1 MKIKL
6 LYTGLLMAA
15 TMGTALAQDTP
26 DPTMTAR
33 IREEGMNHSQVMDIA
48 FHLTDV
54 SGPRLSGSPG
64 LKRAQDWAVDQ
75 LKTWCMVNV
84 KREDWG
90 KFGKGWEIQKNY
102 VAMTVPYYH
111 ALIGIPKAWTPGT
124 NGAIKGEVVY
134 FKVDTITDL
143 AKYKGKL
150 KGKIIIT
157 DAAAPKE
164 QNFEAPP
171 GRFTDAQMAMFANAT
186 PAQGLAGGAPGLT
199 GPIPGS
205 VPAPAAGGGGR
216 GAGGGGGG
224 ARGGRS
230 GFGGRG
236 VNPNT
241 LAQFELDEG
250 VGLILAQ
257 ARGTDG
263 TVFTTNGAS
272 HADTAHMV
280 SPSLETSSE
289 DYQRILRLVKAG
301 IPVTLE
307 ADIKTEFFTKD
318 LEGYNVVGEIPGTD
332 PNLKDQL
339 VMLGGHFDSWH
350 AATGGTDNASGSAVM
365 LEAMRI
371 LSRIGFHPR
380 RTIRIA
386 LWSAE
391 EEGELG
397 SRGYVANHFGD
408 IATMTLKPEQSKVS
422 AYYNI
427 DNGTGKI
434 RGIFL
439 QQNAAAGPIF
449 QQWLAPFKDLGATTV
464 TIANTA
470 STDHAAL
477 DAIGIPGFQFIQ
489 DPMDYMARTHHSN
502 QDTYDKINPDD
513 MKQMATIVA
522 SFVYNT
528 AQRDEM
534 IPRKPLPAPRAGGG
548 TRGAGAA
555 ARPATTTGNN

>member
-15 TMGTALAQDTP
+15 AVGTAFAQDTP
-26 DPTMTAR
+26 DPTMTAK

-64 LKRAQDWAVDQ
+64 LKRAQDWAVNQ
-75 LKTWCMVNV
+75 LKTWGMVNA

-124 NGAIKGEVVY
+124 NGPIKAEVVY

-164 QNFEAPP
+164 QNFDAPP
-171 GRFTDAQMAMFANAT
+171 GRFTDAQLDTMARAT
-186 PAQGLAGGAPGLT
+186 AAQGLAGGAPGLT
-199 GPIPGS
+199 GPIPGHM
-205 VPAPAAGGGGR
+205 PAAGVAGARGGAGVRGGRGGFGGGR
-216 GAGGGGGG
+216 GIPPA
-224 ARGGRS
+224 
-230 GFGGRG
+230 
-236 VNPNT
+236 T

-250 VGLILAQ
+250 VGLVLAQ

-301 IPVTLE
+301 VPVTLE

-332 PNLKDQL
+332 PKLKDQL

-365 LEAMRI
+365 MEAMRI
-371 LSRIGFHPR
+371 LSRVGFKPR

-386 LWSAE
+386 LWSSE

-408 IATMTLKPEQSKVS
+408 ISTMTLKPEQAKVS

-489 DPMDYMARTHHSN
+489 DPMDYILRTHHSN
-502 QDTYDKINPDD
+502 QDTYDKIVPDD

-534 IPRKPLPAPRAGGG
+534 IPRKPLPAPTPARGA
-548 TRGAGAA
+548 RGAGAA
-555 ARPATTTGNN
+555 ARPATTGNN